1 MRGQWLAI
9 TIALIVTILCSWCL
23 QSLAHRLHF
32 VDLPGGRKHHGEAVP
47 LIGGVA
53 MFLGFT
59 FALLTL
65 PAPLGHYR
73 SFMAALGLLMLG
85 GLLDDFHEI
94 SPRIKLL
101 FQFGAALVAV
111 FAGKMVVYHL
121 GNLLFFG
128 PILLPTIIALIFT
141 LIAIIGVINA
151 VNMID
156 GVDGLAGSVAL
167 SQFFM
172 LYLLALMSHH
182 AIAAEVLLLFITISL
197 AFLLFNFPF
206 PMRKRAKIFMGDSG
220 SMFLGFSLVWF
231 CIELSQ
237 GEGAIH
243 PVVFLW
249 IMAVPLFDMGGC
261 FLNRL
266 IQHRSPF
273 KPGREHLHY
282 FLIDYGISAVKVTL
296 SLFTLLLLLGA
307 IAIVA
312 SCFLHLPDGL
322 LFVAI
327 IMLFIGYF
335 LLLHCWLPSWRGKS

>member
-1 MRGQWLAI
+1 MKGQWLAI
-9 TIALIVTILCSWCL
+9 TIALMITVLCSWCL
-23 QSLAHRLHF
+23 QSLARRLHF

-65 PAPLGHYR
+65 PAPLGGYR

-85 GLLDDFHEI
+85 GLLDDFREI

-101 FQFGAALVAV
+101 FQFGAALIAV
-111 FAGKMVVYHL
+111 FAGKMVIYHL

-128 PILLPTIIALIFT
+128 PILLPTIIAIIFT
-141 LIAIIGVINA
+141 VIAIIGVINA

-156 GVDGLAGSVAL
+156 GIDGLAGSVSL
-167 SQFFM
+167 SQFVM

-182 AIAAEVLLLFITISL
+182 AVAASLLRLFITISL

-206 PMRKRAKIFMGDSG
+206 PMRKRTKIFMGDSG

-237 GEGAIH
+237 GRSAIH

-249 IMAVPLFDMGGC
+249 IMAVPLFDMGAC
-261 FLNRL
+261 FLYRL
-266 IQHRSPF
+266 IQRQSPF
-273 KPGREHLHY
+273 RPGREHLHY
-282 FLIDYGISAVKVTL
+282 VLIDYGISTVMVTL
-296 SLFTLLLLLGA
+296 SLFIASLLLGA
-307 IAIVA
+307 IALII
-312 SCFLHLPDGL
+312 SCLWHLPDGL
-322 LFVAI
+322 LFIAI
-327 IMLFIGYF
+327 IILFIGYF
-335 LLLHCWLPSWRGKS
+335 LLLHCWLLPGLNKR